1 MPVARFQAGGR
12 ADQAERDR
20 VILEYTQAVYAQ
32 PGITPEAAA
41 AQIAQAMDQF
51 DVSPQEFSGAFQR
64 DTTVVAPE
72 QRAVFGDVGTVQQ
85 AYEAV
90 RPTGQ
95 YSSSFVGPVSS
106 GLTTPVSSSGITISP
121 NVNVNTQPSSVIT
134 TPTVNPALVGPPSG
148 LTSIPVVRPSDIVIN
163 PPVTDVSSNANS
175 IVINPPVIPV
185 DDTYFGDPDT
195 SSEFVAR
202 EPTRADVIRDYV
214 DALYK
219 TPNITSEEAA
229 LNLATKMDEVGVSPH

>member
-1 MPVARFQAGGR
+1 MMNRGLGSIMGYRGGGMPVARFQAGGR

-64 DTTVVAPE
+64 DTTVISPE

-90 RPTGQ
+90 RPEGE
-95 YSSSFVGPVSS
+95 YS
-106 GLTTPVSSSGITISP
+106 
-121 NVNVNTQPSSVIT
+121 
-134 TPTVNPALVGPPSG
+134 AAA
-148 LTSIPVVRPSDIVIN
+148 RAAEE
-163 PPVTDVSSNANS
+163 ANRL
-175 IVINPPVIPV
+175 
-185 DDTYFGDPDT
+185 
-195 SSEFVAR
+195 AR
-202 EPTRADVIRDYV
+202 EAAERD
-214 DALYK
+214 
-219 TPNITSEEAA
+219 AA
-229 LNLATKMDEVGVSPH
+229 GR